1 MHIISPPSFCLSGL
15 LNKPR
20 LRSKKKFFDL
30 GEALAYLTGHSGR
43 RGGGLIICILG
54 LKKCLTITT
63 WRWQLLFYERMLQYC
78 CCCEG
83 GDCCCMNE
91 CYNIVVA
98 VKVATAVVWTNAT
111 ILLLLWRD
119 LVLGG
124 VGSRKINSRSRPRR
138 ENSVSVLDSTENF
151 QI

>member
-63 WRWQLLFYERMLQYC
+63 ETCLSR
-78 CCCEG
+78 G
-83 GDCCCMNE
+83 S
-91 CYNIVVA
+91 
-98 VKVATAVVWTNAT
+98 
-111 ILLLLWRD
+111 LWRQ
-119 LVLGG
+119 
-124 VGSRKINSRSRPRR
+124 SRTSCG
-138 ENSVSVLDSTENF
+138 
-151 QI
+151 

>member
-1 MHIISPPSFCLSGL
+1 MHIISPPPFCLSGL

-63 WRWQLLFYERMLQYC
+63 SLAEPIYC
-78 CCCEG
+78 KG
-83 GDCCCMNE
+83 KR
-91 CYNIVVA
+91 A
-98 VKVATAVVWTNAT
+98 
-111 ILLLLWRD
+111 RD
-119 LVLGG
+119 
-124 VGSRKINSRSRPRR
+124 
-138 ENSVSVLDSTENF
+138 F
-151 QI
+151 

>member
-63 WRWQLLFYERMLQYC
+63 QDPQRRVDSQSHRCVSHNPKNNKDQY
-78 CCCEG
+78 
-83 GDCCCMNE
+83 NWFPVLV
-91 CYNIVVA
+91 I
-98 VKVATAVVWTNAT
+98 
-111 ILLLLWRD
+111 RD
-119 LVLGG
+119 VF
-124 VGSRKINSRSRPRR
+124 P
-138 ENSVSVLDSTENF
+138 
-151 QI
+151 

>member
-63 WRWQLLFYERMLQYC
+63 NVYSNYLCVRVTLC
-78 CCCEG
+78 
-83 GDCCCMNE
+83 
-91 CYNIVVA
+91 I
-98 VKVATAVVWTNAT
+98 
-111 ILLLLWRD
+111 
-119 LVLGG
+119 
-124 VGSRKINSRSRPRR
+124 S
-138 ENSVSVLDSTENF
+138 
-151 QI
+151 

>member
-43 RGGGLIICILG
+43 RGGGFIICILG

-63 WRWQLLFYERMLQYC
+63 QAPLAVLFYFTFRTL
-78 CCCEG
+78 
-83 GDCCCMNE
+83 
-91 CYNIVVA
+91 
-98 VKVATAVVWTNAT
+98 
-111 ILLLLWRD
+111 
-119 LVLGG
+119 
-124 VGSRKINSRSRPRR
+124 
-138 ENSVSVLDSTENF
+138 
-151 QI
+151 